1 LPLIAHRGFPE
12 VYPEN
17 TLQGFKKAIE
27 SGAQY
32 VELDVQLSADL
43 QAVLYHD
50 RDMQR
55 VSEKTGAIHDYRLNE
70 LLSFKANEPQRYGNQ
85 FSEVKITTLSDFLKY
100 LKTQT
105 DIHAFIEIKRVTI
118 EKFGI
123 ETVIDNIVPLLETVS
138 DQITLISFSLDLIEQ
153 AKKYAWLRRGLIL
166 EQWANQDS
174 LNFNELN
181 IDIIFCNIKKCPA
194 NWRWKHSTPLALYDI
209 SEPQLADECFK
220 RGASFIETFNIGH
233 MQKNYQRKFNEQ
245 PTL

>member
-174 LNFNELN
+174 LNFN
-181 IDIIFCNIKKCPA
+181 D
-194 NWRWKHSTPLALYDI
+194 WKHSTPLALYDI